1 LTSYIRAISY
11 YLPVQVLTNED
22 LSALFPQYKPE
33 GIHSKVGVYK
43 RHIRG
48 PGQTGSDL
56 AYESAELFFREHG
69 IEKREVDFLILCT
82 GGNDYKGLTASCVL
96 QNKLGLSQHCG
107 AIDVPGGCTGFVY
120 GLSVAK
126 AMVESK
132 QAMNVLLLTA
142 DVPSAILHPA
152 DHELRTIFGDAGA
165 ATMISAGKGE
175 SSIGQFVFGTDG
187 SGAANLTV
195 KHSGMKEPVTS
206 EWLEINKD
214 VGGMPH
220 GRMIMKGEEIFIFAL
235 KVVPPMVKDL
245 LDKEDMSMN
254 DIDLF
259 IFHQANGYLLEILR
273 KKLKIE
279 QEKFFVHMENCG
291 NTISASIPIALKE
304 AIASGKAKKGD
315 KILLAG
321 FGIGYSWAGTIITL

>member
-1 LTSYIRAISY
+1 
-11 YLPVQVLTNED
+11 
-22 LSALFPQYKPE
+22 
-33 GIHSKVGVYK
+33 
-43 RHIRG
+43 
-48 PGQTGSDL
+48 
-56 AYESAELFFREHG
+56 
-69 IEKREVDFLILCT
+69 
-82 GGNDYKGLTASCVL
+82 
-96 QNKLGLSQHCG
+96 
-107 AIDVPGGCTGFVY
+107 
-120 GLSVAK
+120 
-126 AMVESK
+126 
-132 QAMNVLLLTA
+132 
-142 DVPSAILHPA
+142 
-152 DHELRTIFGDAGA
+152 
-165 ATMISAGKGE
+165 
-175 SSIGQFVFGTDG
+175 
-187 SGAANLTV
+187 
-195 KHSGMKEPVTS
+195 
-206 EWLEINKD
+206 
-214 VGGMPH
+214 MPH